1 MQVVANRVSV
11 AGRHGTALPS
21 TSLTISTGELIV
33 VNGESGTG
41 CTAFGLTLT
50 GALRPGTGEVTVD
63 GAADLARLRRHSALV
78 DAPRVSAPEGH
89 LPVHAVVAEELAFAD
104 LPSDHAAVSRWLA
117 DHDALRHSETEIDD
131 LPAEPRTRLLTDL
144 AALRPDVRLLVLDRP
159 DRHTGDVEGW
169 PMLAHEHAERGLA
182 VVVLTATVDVASLFL
197 PVARLGELEQP
208 AAQRCAPSAPEVP
221 V

>member
-11 AGRHGTALPS
+11 AGPRGTALPS
-21 TSLTISTGELIV
+21 TSLTITTGELIV

-41 CTAFGLTLT
+41 CTAFGLALT
-50 GALRPGTGEVTVD
+50 GALRPDTGEVTVD

-78 DAPRVSAPEGH
+78 DAPRVSAPEGQ
-89 LPVHAVVAEELAFAD
+89 LPVHDVVADELAFAD
-104 LPSDHAAVSRWLA
+104 LPSDQTAVSRLLA
-117 DHDALRHSETEIDD
+117 GHDLSRHAETRIDD
-131 LPAEPRTRLLTDL
+131 LPAESRTRLLTDL
-144 AALRPDVRLLVLDRP
+144 AALRPDVRMLVLDRP

-182 VVVLTATVDVASLFL
+182 VVVLTATVSVSSLFL
-197 PVARLGELEQP
+197 PVARLGELDQP
-208 AAQRCAPSAPEVP
+208 AAQRCAPEVP